1 MSNLIRVRMPKTL
14 PPLTEAE
21 IRELSDAMK
30 RPINYDDI
38 PPLTDEQLA
47 RMKRVAKNEVKDKVT
62 VA

>member
-47 RMKRVAKNEVKDKVT
+47 RMKRVAKNEVKNKVT

>member
-1 MSNLIRVRMPKTL
+1 MSNLIRVRMPKTI

-21 IRELSDAMK
+21 KKELSDAMK

-47 RMKRVAKNEVKDKVT
+47 RMKRVTTAETKSHFT

>member
-1 MSNLIRVRMPKTL
+1 MGSITIKPGKM
-14 PPLTEAE
+14 PPLTSEQIKELEEA
-21 IRELSDAMK
+21 AK

-47 RMKRVAKNEVKDKVT
+47 RMKRVAKNEVKNKVT

>member
-1 MSNLIRVRMPKTL
+1 MSNLIRVRMPKTI

-21 IRELSDAMK
+21 KKELSDAMK

-47 RMKRVAKNEVKDKVT
+47 RMKRVAKNEVKNKVT